1 VGDRGAGEA
10 PGPVKNSPTQRT
22 LAKLRGMGYAAA
34 VTEHWNPHVGIRQD
48 MFGFID
54 VLGVMGSADARG
66 AGEPPGF
73 LAVQATTK
81 GVSERVAK
89 ILALDA
95 EKGVARAWLAA
106 GGRIEVWGWTTGRS
120 KARNADGSRTKRAE
134 VRLRRIRLVWRGE
147 PPLVAVED
155 EIAV

>member
-1 VGDRGAGEA
+1 M
-10 PGPVKNSPTQRT
+10 KNSPTQRT

-54 VLGVMGSADARG
+54 VLGVMGQADPLAEIEARG

-73 LAVQATTK
+73 LAVQATTR

-147 PPLVAVED
+147 APLVAVED